1 MHVHGRVNLNVEYDF
16 LENIDGGDTTTGWV
30 YEQSQLSP
38 SKLLSDR
45 TSVSNILI
53 ELRWITNR
61 PTNESKTYYRNYSF
75 ERSSNRSEYVFD
87 GGSGQE
93 KMTEGMKNAGKGIR
107 EVGKGDGTR
116 AKEEERGGISGLPD
130 RAKFGHGSVC
140 V

>member
-1 MHVHGRVNLNVEYDF
+1 MIIDARPWPCEFERRVRF
-16 LENIDGGDTTTGWV
+16 LV
-30 YEQSQLSP
+30 F
-38 SKLLSDR
+38 
-45 TSVSNILI
+45 NILI

-61 PTNESKTYYRNYSF
+61 PTNESKTYYRSYSF

-87 GGSGQE
+87 GRSGRSGRSGQE
-93 KMTEGMKNAGKGIR
+93 KMTEGMKNAGKGTR

-116 AKEEERGGISGLPD
+116 AKEEERGGIGGLPD